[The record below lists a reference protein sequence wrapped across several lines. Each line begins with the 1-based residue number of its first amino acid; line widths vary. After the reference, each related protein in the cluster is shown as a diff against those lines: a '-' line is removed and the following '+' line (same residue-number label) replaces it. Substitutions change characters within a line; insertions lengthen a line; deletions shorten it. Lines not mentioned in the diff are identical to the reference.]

1 MKKKKHLGRNIL
13 LCVLALA
20 VVGVA
25 FFFIKG
31 YLDSRPKLDY
41 INYTGTE
48 AKAQYPDTKFAVMSD
63 IHTYDE
69 SLGTSGAAF
78 DAVMYS
84 DRKLLLDSKDLI
96 DLAIGEL
103 LESDAEFILISGD
116 LTKDGEL
123 VNHEYIVGELK
134 KLVDGGK
141 KVFVVPGNHDVN
153 NPDAVRFI
161 GDDKERV
168 DNISAE
174 KFAEIY
180 TDMGYGDS
188 ISRDK
193 ESLSYITEAKPGLWI
208 LGLDFCRSDEN
219 TPNQHEIVAGRMKES
234 TMLWLADVLS
244 KAASENAAVIAI
256 SHHGIVEHWEGQSKL
271 HPDYLVDDYKYVGEM
286 LASYNVRMVFT
297 GHYHAQ
303 DIAQVTFDSDKYIFD
318 IETGSLVTYPCPMR
332 YCTISGGNFNIESD
346 TIIYRLHPDTSFAAD
361 AKEFVKRTVYIEA
374 FDTLKKYKVSD
385 KDAEIVGNAVSD
397 AFIAHYYGDEV
408 ASQRP
413 ELDTSK
419 LGLWG
424 RVILATQGYV
434 LDGMWK
440 DLFPSD
446 NTVTLSLR

>member
-20 VVGVA
+20 VIGA
-25 FFFIKG
+25 GFYFIKG

-41 INYTGTE
+41 IYNTDTE
-48 AKAQYPDTKFAVMSD
+48 VKAQYPDVKFAVMSD

-84 DRKLLLDSKDLI
+84 DRKLLLDTKDLI

-103 LESDAEFILISGD
+103 LESDAEFILVSGD

-123 VNHEYIVGELK
+123 INHEYIAGKLK
-134 KLVDGGK
+134 KLIDGGK

-153 NPDAVRFI
+153 NPDAVRFT
-161 GDDKERV
+161 GANTERV
-168 DNISAE
+168 ENVSAE
-174 KFAEIY
+174 QFAEIY
-180 TDMGYGDS
+180 ADMGYDKA
-188 ISRDK
+188 ISRDE

-219 TPNQHEIVAGRMKES
+219 TPDQHEIVAGRMKES

-256 SHHGIVEHWEGQSKL
+256 SHHGIVEHWNGQSKL
-271 HPDYLVDDYKYVGEM
+271 HPDYLVDDYKYVGKM

-303 DIAQVTFDSDKYIFD
+303 DIAQGNYESDKYIYD
-318 IETGSLVTYPCPMR
+318 IETGSLATYPCPMR
-332 YCTISGGNFNIESD
+332 YCTISGGNLNIESD
-346 TIIYRLHPDTSFAAD
+346 TIIYRLHPGTSFSDD
-361 AKEFVKRTVYIEA
+361 AKEFVKKTVYLEA
-374 FDTLKKYKVSD
+374 FATLKKYKVND

-408 ASQRP
+408 ASERP

-424 RVILATQGYV
+424 RIVLATQGYV
-434 LDGMWK
+434 LDGMWQ
-440 DLFPSD
+440 DLIPSD
-446 NTVTLSLR
+446 NNVTLGVR